1 MLKPG
6 ESTREAILDAAE
18 RLILEK
24 GFSGTSL
31 SDILDKT
38 GLTKGAFFHHFK
50 GKEELAKAIVA
61 RYTESDLAIF
71 AEFARKA
78 EKLADDPLQEVM
90 LFLKLF
96 EDFLEGQPGP
106 HQGCVF
112 AVYIYERGL
121 FAPGTQKLVHQGLAR
136 WGGFY
141 REKFAKLLKARKPK
155 IPVTEDE
162 LTESLMS
169 VIEGGIILSRAAE
182 DKMLTVRASRQFRN
196 YLKLL
201 FGE

>member
-1 MLKPG
+1 MLKTG

-31 SDILDKT
+31 SDILEKT

-61 RYTESDLAIF
+61 RYTENDLAIF
-71 AEFARKA
+71 EEFARKA
-78 EKLADDPLQEVM
+78 GKLADDPLQEVM
-90 LFLKLF
+90 IFLKLF
-96 EDFLEGQPGP
+96 EDLLEGQAGP

-112 AVYIYERGL
+112 AVYTYERAL
-121 FAPGTQKLVHQGLAR
+121 FAPGTQKLVHEGLAR
-136 WGGFY
+136 WGNVY
-141 REKFAKLLKARKPK
+141 RAKFEKLLKARKPK
-155 IPVTEDE
+155 IPVTADE

-201 FGE
+201 FGG